1 VGQFIEPHTEQARL
15 TADYVERYKTGLGA
29 EPPVHWLPEF
39 GNCVCVPPGLVPEVE
54 DYDLSH
60 EATQRLSWMSRGFQA
75 PLLLVLKPGH
85 HFSSSISPKNCN
97 FLFSGVPSPNKGW
110 SGSILDM
117 VPGLCSTAPRS
128 ILRGGSAL
136 CAECAGIPSHTSQS
150 KTSGHGA
157 MW

>member
-15 TADYVERYKTGLGA
+15 TADYVERYKTGLGV

-39 GNCVCVPPGLVPEVE
+39 GNCVCVPPGLVPELE

-97 FLFSGVPSPNKGW
+97 FFQWSPE
-110 SGSILDM
+110 
-117 VPGLCSTAPRS
+117 P
-128 ILRGGSAL
+128 
-136 CAECAGIPSHTSQS
+136 E
-150 KTSGHGA
+150 
-157 MW
+157 